1 MESPNQACAF
11 CADRYRK
18 ITDLQKSF
26 ARIRTYAAGSIEIPD
41 NAHLSGFFSTTHSS
55 SGKLPATASPG
66 CIRPLGLAGNR
77 YR

>member
-41 NAHLSGFFSTTHSS
+41 NAHLCRFFFDDAFFVGQTSGHRFARLH
-55 SGKLPATASPG
+55 
-66 CIRPLGLAGNR
+66 
-77 YR
+77 